1 MTLDLKETFLFIPTA
16 SKGTR
21 GNARAEYTIKVLGLN
36 RRDALIRARKQ
47 AFIGYVN
54 FLHRYLRE
62 KHGGAPV
69 AAREETIEMLRRN
82 HHPTVWREMQRQHHK
97 LPALAELFAQ
107 APEALSW

>member
-1 MTLDLKETFLFIPTA
+1 MILFIPTA

-21 GNARAEYTIKVLGLN
+21 GHTRAEYTIKVLELN

-47 AFIGYVN
+47 AFVGYVN

-62 KHGGAPV
+62 KHGGTPV
-69 AAREETIEMLRRN
+69 AGREETIQLLRRN
-82 HHPTVWREMQRQHHK
+82 HLPTVWREMQRQHDK
-97 LPALAELFAQ
+97 LPELAELFAQ